1 MLILPPGH
9 AQQLR
14 APIRA
19 RWMQL
24 LGGVVTLAVVVVA
37 VIAITTKGHSSGNG
51 CVDVVIP
58 YSVGGQELYKC
69 GAAAKALCA
78 GVNTPDGFAGTAGQA
93 VAAQCRKA
101 GLRVGRG

>member
-9 AQQLR
+9 AEQLR

-24 LGGVVTLAVVVVA
+24 LGAIVTIAVIVVA
-37 VIAITTKGHSSGNG
+37 VIAITTKGHATGNG

-58 YSVGGQELYKC
+58 YAVGGQELYQC
-69 GAAAKALCA
+69 GAKAKSLCA
-78 GVNTPDGFAGTAGQA
+78 GVDTPQGFSGTAGKA
-93 VAAQCRKA
+93 VATECRKA
-101 GLRVGRG
+101 GLHVGS